1 MRDIN
6 MTGIVT
12 GKSLVEGGINGR
24 PESTG
29 LGVYYCIREIL
40 ENKNYESLRKKF
52 DIESGIRGKKL
63 CVQGFGAVGYNAA
76 KFFEDAGGILV
87 GV

>member
-1 MRDIN
+1 
-6 MTGIVT
+6 
-12 GKSLVEGGINGR
+12 VEGGINGR

-40 ENKNYESLRKKF
+40 ENKNYDNIRKRF
-52 DIESGIRGKKL
+52 GIEQGIHGKTL

-76 KFFEDAGGILV
+76 KIFEENGGKLV